1 MYKLNGYEVILAS
14 ESPRR
19 KAFFE
24 KLGIPFK
31 IEVCPVDE
39 SFPSHLKGIE
49 IPEYIVNKKS
59 QPFKKIIFPKLR
71 FVGNIKIEN

>member
-31 IEVCPVDE
+31 IEVYPVDE

-49 IPEYIVNKKS
+49 IP
-59 QPFKKIIFPKLR
+59 
-71 FVGNIKIEN
+71 